1 MKKNTKFK
9 IRMAAAFSMGAVTA
23 LSFNAFYTVKNVVAE
38 EMSTEH
44 VIKESNY
51 TLAVENYDDTFSV
64 ESTGIDSFDSETDWD
79 WSYQTSHTVSA
90 FAKGP
95 KGYYVRL
102 GDFVYYCDFETQT
115 LIALCNRPDCLHDKE
130 TDSEK
135 RSECTAYVAYGSVND
150 GLQYYDGK
158 LYANTSSVYFDT
170 ERDADYREKEYLL
183 ELAPDG
189 SSREQMDYQMEN
201 AYSFA
206 FHRGSLYYISRETNP
221 ETLIG
226 TETVNRLELGKKEPE
241 TIATLSSMDAVL
253 RVYPYGDLVYIQTK
267 LADTEESS
275 LIIYDTKTSKAQVKK
290 ANWQSMF
297 LPTEND
303 TFLQCTLK
311 EDGLYAENV
320 NAMLESTTES
330 KLLTMDSLKNLGF
343 DANTTGD
350 LYSWISTDD
359 THLYVYGMTEID
371 PIVAAFNKESG
382 ELEAAAALPGMPL
395 FQCIGVDDEY
405 LFYQCAELDGGTDSV
420 YWVKKSDFLENG
432 ATFNCMEP

>member
-9 IRMAAAFSMGAVTA
+9 VRMAAAFSMGAVTA

-170 ERDADYREKEYLL
+170 EMDADYREKEYL
-183 ELAPDG
+183 
-189 SSREQMDYQMEN
+189 
-201 AYSFA
+201 
-206 FHRGSLYYISRETNP
+206 
-221 ETLIG
+221 
-226 TETVNRLELGKKEPE
+226 
-241 TIATLSSMDAVL
+241 
-253 RVYPYGDLVYIQTK
+253 
-267 LADTEESS
+267 
-275 LIIYDTKTSKAQVKK
+275 
-290 ANWQSMF
+290 
-297 LPTEND
+297 
-303 TFLQCTLK
+303 
-311 EDGLYAENV
+311 
-320 NAMLESTTES
+320 
-330 KLLTMDSLKNLGF
+330 
-343 DANTTGD
+343 
-350 LYSWISTDD
+350 
-359 THLYVYGMTEID
+359 
-371 PIVAAFNKESG
+371 
-382 ELEAAAALPGMPL
+382 
-395 FQCIGVDDEY
+395 
-405 LFYQCAELDGGTDSV
+405 
-420 YWVKKSDFLENG
+420 
-432 ATFNCMEP
+432 

>member
-1 MKKNTKFK
+1 M
-9 IRMAAAFSMGAVTA
+9 
-23 LSFNAFYTVKNVVAE
+23 
-38 EMSTEH
+38 
-44 VIKESNY
+44 
-51 TLAVENYDDTFSV
+51 
-64 ESTGIDSFDSETDWD
+64 
-79 WSYQTSHTVSA
+79 
-90 FAKGP
+90 
-95 KGYYVRL
+95 
-102 GDFVYYCDFETQT
+102 
-115 LIALCNRPDCLHDKE
+115 IALCNRPDCLHDQE

-158 LYANTSSVYFDT
+158 LYANASSVYFDT
-170 ERDADYREKEYLL
+170 ERGADYREKEYLL
-183 ELAPDG
+183 ELALDG
-189 SSREQMDYQMEN
+189 SSREQIDYQMEN

-206 FHRGSLYYISRETNP
+206 FHRGSLYYISRETDP

-226 TETVNRLELGKKEPE
+226 TETVNRLELGKKEQE
-241 TIATLSSMDAVL
+241 TIVTLSSMDAVL

-267 LADTEESS
+267 LVDTEESS
-275 LIIYDTKTSKAQVKK
+275 LIIYDTKTSKAQMKE

-297 LPTEND
+297 LPAEND

-311 EDGLYAENV
+311 EDSLYAENV
-320 NAMLESTTES
+320 DAMLEPTTES
-330 KLLTMDSLKNLGF
+330 KLLTLESIKNFGF
-343 DANTTGD
+343 DVNTTGD

-359 THLYVYGMTEID
+359 TYLYVYGMTEID

-405 LFYQCAELDGGTDSV
+405 LFYQCSELDGGTDSV
-420 YWVKKSDFLENG
+420 YWVKKSDFFENG

>member
-9 IRMAAAFSMGAVTA
+9 VRMSAAFSMGAVTA
-23 LSFNAFYTVKNVVAE
+23 LSFNAFYAVKNVVAE

-51 TLAVENYDDTFSV
+51 TLTVENYDEAFSI
-64 ESTGIDSFDSETDWD
+64 ESAGIDSFDSETDWD

-158 LYANTSSVYFDT
+158 LYANASSVYFDT
-170 ERDADYREKEYLL
+170 ERGADYREKEYLL
-183 ELAPDG
+183 ELALDG
-189 SSREQMDYQMEN
+189 SSREQIDYQMEN

-206 FHRGSLYYISRETNP
+206 FHRGSLYYISRETDP

-226 TETVNRLELGKKEPE
+226 TETVNRLELGKKEQE
-241 TIATLSSMDAVL
+241 TIVTLSSMDAVL

-267 LADTEESS
+267 LVDIEESS
-275 LIIYDTKTSKAQVKK
+275 LIIYDTKTSKAQMKE

-297 LPTEND
+297 LPAEND

-311 EDGLYAENV
+311 EDSLYAENV
-320 NAMLESTTES
+320 DAMLEPTTES
-330 KLLTMDSLKNLGF
+330 KLLTLESIKNFGF
-343 DANTTGD
+343 DVNTTGD

-359 THLYVYGMTEID
+359 TYLYVYGMTEID

-405 LFYQCAELDGGTDSV
+405 LFYQCSELDGGTDSV
-420 YWVKKSDFLENG
+420 YWVKKSDFFENG

>member
-9 IRMAAAFSMGAVTA
+9 VRMAAAFSMGAVTA
-23 LSFNAFYTVKNVVAE
+23 LLFNAFYAVKNVVAE

-51 TLAVENYDDTFSV
+51 TLTVENYDEAFSI
-64 ESTGIDSFDSETDWD
+64 ESAGIDSFDSETDWD

-158 LYANTSSVYFDT
+158 LYANASSVYFDT
-170 ERDADYREKEYLL
+170 ERGADYREKEYLL
-183 ELAPDG
+183 ELALDG
-189 SSREQMDYQMEN
+189 SSREQIDYQMEN

-206 FHRGSLYYISRETNP
+206 FHRGSLYYISRETDP

-226 TETVNRLELGKKEPE
+226 TETVNRLELGKKEQE
-241 TIATLSSMDAVL
+241 TIVTLSSMDAVL

-267 LADTEESS
+267 LVDTEESS
-275 LIIYDTKTSKAQVKK
+275 LIIYDTKTSKAQMKE

-297 LPTEND
+297 LPAEND

-311 EDGLYAENV
+311 EDSLYAENV
-320 NAMLESTTES
+320 DAMLEPTTES
-330 KLLTMDSLKNLGF
+330 KLLTLESIKNFGF
-343 DANTTGD
+343 DVNTTGD

-359 THLYVYGMTEID
+359 TYLYVYGMTEID

-405 LFYQCAELDGGTDSV
+405 LFYQCSELDGGTDSV
-420 YWVKKSDFLENG
+420 YWVKKSDFFENG

>member
-1 MKKNTKFK
+1 M
-9 IRMAAAFSMGAVTA
+9 
-23 LSFNAFYTVKNVVAE
+23 
-38 EMSTEH
+38 
-44 VIKESNY
+44 
-51 TLAVENYDDTFSV
+51 
-64 ESTGIDSFDSETDWD
+64 
-79 WSYQTSHTVSA
+79 
-90 FAKGP
+90 
-95 KGYYVRL
+95 
-102 GDFVYYCDFETQT
+102 
-115 LIALCNRPDCLHDKE
+115 
-130 TDSEK
+130 
-135 RSECTAYVAYGSVND
+135 
-150 GLQYYDGK
+150 
-158 LYANTSSVYFDT
+158 
-170 ERDADYREKEYLL
+170 
-183 ELAPDG
+183 
-189 SSREQMDYQMEN
+189 
-201 AYSFA
+201 
-206 FHRGSLYYISRETNP
+206 
-221 ETLIG
+221 
-226 TETVNRLELGKKEPE
+226 
-241 TIATLSSMDAVL
+241 
-253 RVYPYGDLVYIQTK
+253 
-267 LADTEESS
+267 
-275 LIIYDTKTSKAQVKK
+275 KK

-382 ELEAAAALPGMPL
+382 ELEAASVLPGMPL

>member
-9 IRMAAAFSMGAVTA
+9 VRMAAAFSMGAVTA
-23 LSFNAFYTVKNVVAE
+23 LSFNAFYAVKNVVAE

-51 TLAVENYDDTFSV
+51 TLTVENYDDIFSV

-158 LYANTSSVYFDT
+158 LYANASSVYFDT
-170 ERDADYREKEYLL
+170 ERGADYREKEYLL
-183 ELAPDG
+183 ELALDG
-189 SSREQMDYQMEN
+189 SSREQIDYQMEN

-206 FHRGSLYYISRETNP
+206 FHRGSLYYISRETDP

-226 TETVNRLELGKKEPE
+226 TETVNRLELGKKEQE
-241 TIATLSSMDAVL
+241 TIVTLSSMDAVL

-267 LADTEESS
+267 LVDTEESS
-275 LIIYDTKTSKAQVKK
+275 LIIYDTKTSKAQMKE

-297 LPTEND
+297 LPAEND

-311 EDGLYAENV
+311 EDSLYAENV
-320 NAMLESTTES
+320 DAMLEPTTES
-330 KLLTMDSLKNLGF
+330 KLLTLESIKNFGF
-343 DANTTGD
+343 DVNTTGD

-359 THLYVYGMTEID
+359 TYLYVYGMTEID

-405 LFYQCAELDGGTDSV
+405 LFYQCSELDGGTDSV
-420 YWVKKSDFLENG
+420 YWVKKSDFFENG

>member
-9 IRMAAAFSMGAVTA
+9 VRMAAAFSMGAVTA
-23 LSFNAFYTVKNVVAE
+23 LSFIAFYAVKNVVAE

-51 TLAVENYDDTFSV
+51 TLTVENYDEAFSI
-64 ESTGIDSFDSETDWD
+64 ESAGIDSFDSETDWD

-158 LYANTSSVYFDT
+158 LYANASSVYFDT

-183 ELAPDG
+183 ELALDG
-189 SSREQMDYQMEN
+189 SSREQIDYQMEN

-206 FHRGSLYYISRETNP
+206 FHRGSLYYISRETDP

-226 TETVNRLELGKKEPE
+226 TETVNRLELGKKEQE
-241 TIATLSSMDAVL
+241 TIVTLSSMDAVL

-267 LADTEESS
+267 LVDTEESS
-275 LIIYDTKTSKAQVKK
+275 LIIYDTKTSKAQMKE

-297 LPTEND
+297 LPAEND

-311 EDGLYAENV
+311 EDSLYAENV
-320 NAMLESTTES
+320 DAMLEPTTES
-330 KLLTMDSLKNLGF
+330 KLLTLESIKNFGF
-343 DANTTGD
+343 DVNTTGD

-359 THLYVYGMTEID
+359 TYLYVYGMTEID
-371 PIVAAFNKESG
+371 SIVAAFNKESG

-405 LFYQCAELDGGTDSV
+405 LFYQCSELDGGTDSV
-420 YWVKKSDFLENG
+420 YWVKKSDFFENG

>member
-9 IRMAAAFSMGAVTA
+9 VRMAAVFSMGAVTA
-23 LSFNAFYTVKNVVAE
+23 LSFNAFYAVKNVVAE

-51 TLAVENYDDTFSV
+51 TLTVENYDEAFSI
-64 ESTGIDSFDSETDWD
+64 ESAGIDSFDSETDWD

-158 LYANTSSVYFDT
+158 LYANASSVYFDT
-170 ERDADYREKEYLL
+170 ERGADYREKEYLL
-183 ELAPDG
+183 ELALDG
-189 SSREQMDYQMEN
+189 SSREQIDYQMEN

-206 FHRGSLYYISRETNP
+206 FHRGSLYYISRETDP

-226 TETVNRLELGKKEPE
+226 TETVNRLELGKKEQE
-241 TIATLSSMDAVL
+241 TIVTLSSMDAVL

-267 LADTEESS
+267 LVDTEESS
-275 LIIYDTKTSKAQVKK
+275 LIIYDTKTSKAQMKE

-297 LPTEND
+297 LPAEND

-311 EDGLYAENV
+311 EDSLYAENV
-320 NAMLESTTES
+320 DAMLEPTTES
-330 KLLTMDSLKNLGF
+330 KLLTLESIKNFGF
-343 DANTTGD
+343 DVNTTGD

-359 THLYVYGMTEID
+359 TYLYVYGMTEID

-405 LFYQCAELDGGTDSV
+405 LFYQCSELDGGTDSV
-420 YWVKKSDFLENG
+420 YWVKKSDFFENG

>member
-1 MKKNTKFK
+1 M
-9 IRMAAAFSMGAVTA
+9 
-23 LSFNAFYTVKNVVAE
+23 
-38 EMSTEH
+38 
-44 VIKESNY
+44 
-51 TLAVENYDDTFSV
+51 
-64 ESTGIDSFDSETDWD
+64 
-79 WSYQTSHTVSA
+79 
-90 FAKGP
+90 
-95 KGYYVRL
+95 

-158 LYANTSSVYFDT
+158 LYANASSVYFDT

-183 ELAPDG
+183 ELALDG
-189 SSREQMDYQMEN
+189 SSREQIDYQMEN

-206 FHRGSLYYISRETNP
+206 FHRGSLYYISRETDP

-226 TETVNRLELGKKEPE
+226 TETVNRLELGKKEQE
-241 TIATLSSMDAVL
+241 TIVTLSSMDAVL

-267 LADTEESS
+267 LVDTEESS
-275 LIIYDTKTSKAQVKK
+275 LIIYDTKTSKAQMKE

-297 LPTEND
+297 LPAEND

-311 EDGLYAENV
+311 EDSLYAENV
-320 NAMLESTTES
+320 DAMLEPTTES
-330 KLLTMDSLKNLGF
+330 KLLTLESIKNFGF
-343 DANTTGD
+343 DVNTTGD

-359 THLYVYGMTEID
+359 TYLYVYGMTEID
-371 PIVAAFNKESG
+371 SIVAAFNKESG
-382 ELEAAAALPGMPL
+382 ELEAAAALPGIPL

-405 LFYQCAELDGGTDSV
+405 LFYQCSELDGGTDSV
-420 YWVKKSDFLENG
+420 YWVKKSDFFENG

>member
-9 IRMAAAFSMGAVTA
+9 VRMAAAFSMGAVTA
-23 LSFNAFYTVKNVVAE
+23 LSFNAFYAVKNVVAE

-51 TLAVENYDDTFSV
+51 TLTVENYDEAFSI
-64 ESTGIDSFDSETDWD
+64 ESAGIDSFDSETDWD
-79 WSYQTSHTVSA
+79 WSYQTSHTVSS

-158 LYANTSSVYFDT
+158 LYANASSVYFDT

-183 ELAPDG
+183 ELALDG
-189 SSREQMDYQMEN
+189 SSREQIDYQMEN

-206 FHRGSLYYISRETNP
+206 FHRGSLYYISRETDP

-226 TETVNRLELGKKEPE
+226 TETVNRLELGKKEQE
-241 TIATLSSMDAVL
+241 TIVTLSSMDAVL

-267 LADTEESS
+267 LVDTEESS
-275 LIIYDTKTSKAQVKK
+275 LIIYDTKTSKAQMKE

-297 LPTEND
+297 LPAEND

-311 EDGLYAENV
+311 EDSLYAENV
-320 NAMLESTTES
+320 DAMLEPTTES
-330 KLLTMDSLKNLGF
+330 KLLTLESIKNFGF
-343 DANTTGD
+343 DVNTTGD

-359 THLYVYGMTEID
+359 TYLYVYGMTEID
-371 PIVAAFNKESG
+371 PIVVAFNKESG

-405 LFYQCAELDGGTDSV
+405 LFYQCSELDGGTDSV
-420 YWVKKSDFLENG
+420 YWVKKSDFFENG

>member
-1 MKKNTKFK
+1 MKKNIKK
-9 IRMAAAFSMGAVTA
+9 MMKRMVI
-23 LSFNAFYTVKNVVAE
+23 LSFLTTVVVPPLYGFAE
-38 EMSTEH
+38 EKTTERT
-44 VIKESNY
+44 IEESNY
-51 TLAVENYDDTFSV
+51 TLVVENYNDDFSV
-64 ESTGIDSFDSETDWD
+64 ELKKNSSFDLEKDWN
-79 WSYQTSHTVSA
+79 WSYQTAHTVSA
-90 FAKGP
+90 FARGP

-115 LIALCNRPDCLHDKE
+115 LIALCNRPDCLHNKE
-130 TDSEK
+130 TDSKK

-158 LYANTSSVYFDT
+158 LYANASSVYFDK
-170 ERDADYREKEYLL
+170 DINADYREKEYLL

-189 SSREQMDYQMEN
+189 SSREQVDYHIEN

-206 FHRGSLYYISRETNP
+206 FHRGSLYYISRETDP

-226 TETVNRLELGKKEPE
+226 TETVNRLELGKKEQE
-241 TIATLSSMDAVL
+241 TIVTLSSMDAVL

-267 LADTEESS
+267 LVDTEESS
-275 LIIYDTKTSKAQVKK
+275 LIIYDTKTSKAQMKE

-297 LPTEND
+297 LPAEND

-311 EDGLYAENV
+311 EDSLYAENV
-320 NAMLESTTES
+320 DAMLEPTTES
-330 KLLTMDSLKNLGF
+330 KLLTLESIKNFGF
-343 DANTTGD
+343 DVNTTGD

-359 THLYVYGMTEID
+359 TYLYVYGMTEID

-405 LFYQCAELDGGTDSV
+405 LFYQCSELDGGTDSV
-420 YWVKKSDFLENG
+420 YWVKKSDFFENG

>member
-1 MKKNTKFK
+1 M
-9 IRMAAAFSMGAVTA
+9 TA
-23 LSFNAFYTVKNVVAE
+23 LSFNAFYAVKNVVAE

-51 TLAVENYDDTFSV
+51 TLTVENYDEAFSI
-64 ESTGIDSFDSETDWD
+64 ESAGIDSFDSETDWD

-158 LYANTSSVYFDT
+158 LYANASSVYFDT
-170 ERDADYREKEYLL
+170 ERGADYREKEYLL
-183 ELAPDG
+183 ELALDG
-189 SSREQMDYQMEN
+189 SSREQIDYQMEN

-206 FHRGSLYYISRETNP
+206 FHRGSLYYISRETDP

-226 TETVNRLELGKKEPE
+226 TETVNRLELGKKEQE
-241 TIATLSSMDAVL
+241 TIVTLSSMDAVL

-267 LADTEESS
+267 LVDTEESS
-275 LIIYDTKTSKAQVKK
+275 LIIYDTKTSKAQMKE

-297 LPTEND
+297 LPAEND

-311 EDGLYAENV
+311 EDSLYAENV
-320 NAMLESTTES
+320 DAMLEPTTES
-330 KLLTMDSLKNLGF
+330 KLLTLESIKNFGF
-343 DANTTGD
+343 DVNTTGD

-359 THLYVYGMTEID
+359 TYLYVYGMTEID

-405 LFYQCAELDGGTDSV
+405 LFYQCSELDGGTDSV
-420 YWVKKSDFLENG
+420 YWVKKSDFFENG